1 MDSSKKIVDGY
12 LKLKDWR
19 VKENSNRP
27 FSYGAM
33 NSYMGSEVAK
43 DYWLR
48 EVYPQYIADA
58 YVDGHIHIH
67 DLGCLSLYC
76 CGYSLKEILK
86 KGVRGVQNIPVSGPA
101 KHFDSVL
108 NQIANL
114 VTVYQNEI
122 AGAVAFNSFDTLLA
136 PFIKVDGLDYEG
148 VVQNMQN
155 FIYSVNSNSRAGAEP
170 AFSNITFDL
179 TPPEDL
185 LDQKAIVGGKKTD
198 FTYRECQKEMDML
211 NKAFCEIM
219 LEGDAEGKL
228 FAYPIPTYNIHKR
241 FDWDNPNNDLL
252 WEMAGKFGLPYF
264 ANFINSDM
272 EIGDVRS
279 MCPLAGSTEI
289 IYYSDRLQKYCVS
302 SIKEVYNHMNRD
314 GRDTV
319 KLLSKGKEIE
329 CRINKFDI
337 PAEYEVELVNGAKFC
352 TTANHLNKVY
362 GKDYVETRFLTT
374 EDYIPYSL
382 TPFEK
387 RKSMTYEE
395 GKLVGMFLGD
405 GSYSDDRTIVFS
417 LNEEKKKHLIEFL
430 ESYAVDK
437 LGAIVR
443 STVCYS
449 EISGKPS
456 CVNIYVNSKF
466 VVGLIREFVEGN
478 SAITKGISG
487 KAYMQSI
494 EFRRGILDGLYE
506 TDGGNN
512 NRIYTSSETLRDD
525 ISTLCATLGMVT
537 NITVDVRGGR
547 LGELPCYTVRYYQPK
562 ERKGYKDVYKVD
574 DEYLWVKIKE
584 VRYKKHNSAA
594 VSYCAEVVDEKEEP
608 VFMLANGILTHNC
621 RLRLD
626 LRELRKKNGGL
637 FGAGDATG
645 SIGVV
650 TINLPRLGYEH
661 KGDKEGFFKALR
673 HYLDIAKDSLEIKRK
688 WLQENILDTNAIPAF
703 MEYVGTM
710 NNHFSVIGEVG
721 ANEMCENFMG
731 KNILDPEA
739 HAFVHEVHEFILD
752 ALKDY
757 QEETGNLYAFEATPA
772 EGTCYRFAMKDKS
785 IYTDI
790 ITQGNGGDPYY
801 TNSCH
806 IPVKYI
812 ESIDK
817 TFKHQEDLQVQ
828 FNSGTVIHIYLE
840 GGITGEQAKSIIYNV
855 CHNYKV
861 PYVSLSPIS
870 RYCEDHGYI
879 KEHVDE
885 CPICG
890 KRLKKYQRITGYLRC
905 VDNFNNGK
913 AAEFR
918 DRKQINI

>member
-1 MDSSKKIVDGY
+1 MNSKEIVESY

-33 NSYMGSEVAK
+33 NSYISGEVAK

-86 KGVRGVQNIPVSGPA
+86 KGVRGVPNIPVSAPA

-114 VTVYQNEI
+114 VTIYQNEI

-136 PFIKVDGLDYEG
+136 PFIKADDLSYDQ

-185 LDQKAIVGGKKTD
+185 LDQKVIIGGKRAD
-198 FTYRECQKEMDML
+198 FTYRDCQKEIDML
-211 NKAFCEIM
+211 NRAFCEIM
-219 LEGDAEGKL
+219 LQGDANGKL

-264 ANFINSDM
+264 ANFLNSDM
-272 EIGDVRS
+272 EIGDIRS
-279 MCPLAGSTEI
+279 MC
-289 IYYSDRLQKYCVS
+289 
-302 SIKEVYNHMNRD
+302 
-314 GRDTV
+314 
-319 KLLSKGKEIE
+319 
-329 CRINKFDI
+329 
-337 PAEYEVELVNGAKFC
+337 
-352 TTANHLNKVY
+352 
-362 GKDYVETRFLTT
+362 
-374 EDYIPYSL
+374 
-382 TPFEK
+382 
-387 RKSMTYEE
+387 
-395 GKLVGMFLGD
+395 
-405 GSYSDDRTIVFS
+405 
-417 LNEEKKKHLIEFL
+417 
-430 ESYAVDK
+430 
-437 LGAIVR
+437 
-443 STVCYS
+443 
-449 EISGKPS
+449 
-456 CVNIYVNSKF
+456 
-466 VVGLIREFVEGN
+466 
-478 SAITKGISG
+478 
-487 KAYMQSI
+487 
-494 EFRRGILDGLYE
+494 
-506 TDGGNN
+506 
-512 NRIYTSSETLRDD
+512 
-525 ISTLCATLGMVT
+525 
-537 NITVDVRGGR
+537 
-547 LGELPCYTVRYYQPK
+547 
-562 ERKGYKDVYKVD
+562 
-574 DEYLWVKIKE
+574 
-584 VRYKKHNSAA
+584 
-594 VSYCAEVVDEKEEP
+594 
-608 VFMLANGILTHNC
+608 C

-661 KGDKEGFFKALR
+661 KGDREGFFKALR

-703 MEYVGTM
+703 MEYVGTID
-710 NNHFSVIGEVG
+710 NHFSVIGEVG
-721 ANEMCENFMG
+721 MNEMCENFMG
-731 KNILDPEA
+731 KNILDSEA
-739 HAFVHEVHEFILD
+739 HAFAHEVHEFVLE

-757 QEETGNLYAFEATPA
+757 QESTGNLYAFEATPA

-785 IYTDI
+785 IYADI

-806 IPVKYI
+806 IPVKLI

-840 GGITGEQAKSIIYNV
+840 GAITGEQAKAIIYNV

-870 RYCEDHGYI
+870 RYCDEHGYI
-879 KEHVDE
+879 KENIDN

-890 KRLKKYQRITGYLRC
+890 KKLKKYQRITGYLRC
-905 VDNFNNGK
+905 IDNFNNGK

-918 DRKQINI
+918 DRKQIKI

>member
-1 MDSSKKIVDGY
+1 MEGSKQIVEQY
-12 LKLKDWR
+12 LKQKDWR

-27 FSYGAM
+27 FSFGAM
-33 NSYMGSEVAK
+33 NSYISGEVAK

-48 EVYPQYIADA
+48 EIYPQYIADA

-86 KGVRGVQNIPVSGPA
+86 KGVRGVPNIPVSGPA

-136 PFIKVDGLDYEG
+136 PFIKMDGLAYEQ

-155 FIYSVNSNSRAGAEP
+155 FVYSVNSNSRAGAEP

-185 LDQKAIVGGKKTD
+185 LGKKAIIGGKEVE
-198 FTYRECQKEMDML
+198 FTYGDCQKEMDML
-211 NKAFCEIM
+211 NRAFCEIM
-219 LEGDAEGKL
+219 LAGDSEGKL

-279 MCPLAGSTEI
+279 MC
-289 IYYSDRLQKYCVS
+289 
-302 SIKEVYNHMNRD
+302 
-314 GRDTV
+314 
-319 KLLSKGKEIE
+319 
-329 CRINKFDI
+329 
-337 PAEYEVELVNGAKFC
+337 
-352 TTANHLNKVY
+352 
-362 GKDYVETRFLTT
+362 
-374 EDYIPYSL
+374 
-382 TPFEK
+382 
-387 RKSMTYEE
+387 
-395 GKLVGMFLGD
+395 
-405 GSYSDDRTIVFS
+405 
-417 LNEEKKKHLIEFL
+417 
-430 ESYAVDK
+430 
-437 LGAIVR
+437 
-443 STVCYS
+443 
-449 EISGKPS
+449 
-456 CVNIYVNSKF
+456 
-466 VVGLIREFVEGN
+466 
-478 SAITKGISG
+478 
-487 KAYMQSI
+487 
-494 EFRRGILDGLYE
+494 
-506 TDGGNN
+506 
-512 NRIYTSSETLRDD
+512 
-525 ISTLCATLGMVT
+525 
-537 NITVDVRGGR
+537 
-547 LGELPCYTVRYYQPK
+547 
-562 ERKGYKDVYKVD
+562 
-574 DEYLWVKIKE
+574 
-584 VRYKKHNSAA
+584 
-594 VSYCAEVVDEKEEP
+594 
-608 VFMLANGILTHNC
+608 C

-650 TINLPRLGYEH
+650 SINLPRLGYEH

-688 WLQENILDTNAIPAF
+688 WLQENILDTRAIPAF

-739 HAFVHEVHEFILD
+739 HAFVHEVHEFILN

-785 IYTDI
+785 IYRDI

-806 IPVKYI
+806 IPVKLI

-840 GGITGEQAKSIIYNV
+840 GGISGEQAKSIIYNV

-870 RYCEDHGYI
+870 RYCEEHGYI

-918 DRKQINI
+918 DRKQIKI

>member
-1 MDSSKKIVDGY
+1 MEDSKKIVESY

-27 FSYGAM
+27 FSYGAL
-33 NSYMGSEVAK
+33 NSYISGEVAK

-86 KGVRGVQNIPVSGPA
+86 KGVRGVQNIPTSGPA

-136 PFIKVDGLDYEG
+136 PFIKVDGLNYEQ

-185 LDQKAIVGGKKTD
+185 LDQKAIIGGKKVD

-211 NKAFCEIM
+211 NRAFCEIM
-219 LEGDAEGKL
+219 LAGDAEGKL

-279 MCPLAGSTEI
+279 MAFLGTQRVVYKDKYGTVAINELRHLVDNWIQADEGHKPHYEILMDGNFINCSEMFKIDYSSYSTYNEI
-289 IYYSDRLQKYCVS
+289 VLENGYVNPFSYQHKCLIL
-302 SIKEVYNHMNRD
+302 RD
-314 GRDTV
+314 GKQQVVESQDV
-319 KLLSKGKEIE
+319 KVGDKFLISTKPWGVNNNIGTYQSGKMLGYYIAEGWKAHENELNFAININREDIVQEITKYFE
-329 CRINKFDI
+329 DMGCRVRVDKQEDKNIFKVF
-337 PAEYEVELVNGAKFC
+337 
-352 TTANHLNKVY
+352 VY
-362 GKDYVETRFLTT
+362 GSAACGFIKQFVRGEKA
-374 EDYIPYSL
+374 I
-382 TPFEK
+382 EK
-387 RKSMTYEE
+387 RLN
-395 GKLVGMFLGD
+395 GFVWGA
-405 GSYSDDRTIVFS
+405 SD
-417 LNEEKKKHLIEFL
+417 EF
-430 ESYAVDK
+430 
-437 LGAIVR
+437 R
-443 STVCYS
+443 
-449 EISGKPS
+449 
-456 CVNIYVNSKF
+456 
-466 VVGLIREFVEGN
+466 
-478 SAITKGISG
+478 KGI
-487 KAYMQSI
+487 Y
-494 EFRRGILDGLYE
+494 DGYYE
-506 TDGGNN
+506 TDGSISCKNFAHTTNKELCEDLITLASSIGKIFKYSINN
-512 NRIYTSSETLRDD
+512 NNTRYFDNKEDKEYFTSYKLDVVEYPQQDGFYVINVKENHSRK
-525 ISTLCATLGMVT
+525 AG
-537 NITVDVRGGR
+537 NIEYVYNFTVDSPEHLV
-547 LGELPCYTVRYYQPK
+547 ELP
-562 ERKGYKDVYKVD
+562 
-574 DEYLWVKIKE
+574 
-584 VRYKKHNSAA
+584 
-594 VSYCAEVVDEKEEP
+594 
-608 VFMLANGILTHNC
+608 NGVITHQCC

-661 KGDKEGFFKALR
+661 KGDREGFFKALR

-812 ESIDK
+812 KSIDK

-840 GGITGEQAKSIIYNV
+840 GGIMGEQAKSIIYNV

-870 RYCEDHGYI
+870 RYCEEHGYI
-879 KEHVDE
+879 KENVDE

-890 KRLKKYQRITGYLRC
+890 ARLKKYQRITGYLRC

-918 DRKQINI
+918 DRKQIKI